1 MQGRCILS
9 GPLTQVKMM
18 RPAFSAIALLLLG
31 SLGCRTYEAYPKL
44 AKQKGLV
51 PADQFAA
58 YGHEQAE
65 AVAIGRELAAA
76 HQGESPEA
84 LSKQALAATSY
95 AKGLP
100 DVVDVTPD
108 PLGHRLTVRFK
119 SGWRAGVVPIAD
131 GKRGA
136 DTPGM
141 PAGAGA
147 PAAK

>member
-1 MQGRCILS
+1 
-9 GPLTQVKMM
+9 M
-18 RPAFSAIALLLLG
+18 RLVSSAMVLLVLG
-31 SLGCRTYEAYPKL
+31 TVACRSYEAYPKL
-44 AKQKGLV
+44 ASQKGLV

-84 LSKQALAATSY
+84 LSKQVFTAAAY
-95 AKGLP
+95 AKRLP
-100 DVVDVTPD
+100 DVVEVTPD
-108 PLGHRLTVRFK
+108 ALGHRLTVQFK
-119 SGWRAGVVPIAD
+119 SGWRTAVVPIAD

-136 DTPGM
+136 DTPGI

-147 PAAK
+147 SAGK

>member
-1 MQGRCILS
+1 
-9 GPLTQVKMM
+9 M
-18 RPAFSAIALLLLG
+18 RLASSAILVVVLG
-31 SLGCRTYEAYPKL
+31 GAACRTYQAYPKL
-44 AKQKGLV
+44 ASQKGLV

-76 HQGESPEA
+76 YHGESSDA
-84 LSKQALAATSY
+84 LSQQVFTAATY
-95 AKGLP
+95 AKSLP

-108 PLGHRLTVRFK
+108 ALGHRLTVRFK
-119 SGWRAGVVPIAD
+119 SGWRTAVVPIAD

-136 DTPGM
+136 NTPGM

>member
-1 MQGRCILS
+1 
-9 GPLTQVKMM
+9 M
-18 RPAFSAIALLLLG
+18 RPASPAIALLLLAG
-31 SLGCRTYEAYPKL
+31 AACRTYEAYPKL
-44 AKQKGLV
+44 ASQKGLV
-51 PADQFAA
+51 PADQYAA
-58 YGHEQAE
+58 YGREQAE

-84 LSKQALAATSY
+84 LSKQAFAATSY

-108 PLGHRLTVRFK
+108 ALGHRLTVRFK
-119 SGWRAGVVPIAD
+119 SGWRAAIVPIAD

-136 DTPGM
+136 ETPGI